1 VAEVVSRD
9 NGPTGLRRRKAAWTK
24 GTDSGAISF
33 SSIGKIDWEEGW
45 HYVRVYAE
53 TEDGDRIPLADGEGN
68 PIRFNTDAAETH
80 ASPNE
85 SDLFYVVTDDEVE
98 VEPPQRAVP
107 REASLMHALLRA
119 RFASVTQDRDPGAV
133 SVTGCGWVERSS
145 KAMASGETLE
155 IRLGKEGKANVS
167 CPAFWRTWSARFL
180 KTRKA

>member
-1 VAEVVSRD
+1 M
-9 NGPTGLRRRKAAWTK
+9 
-24 GTDSGAISF
+24 
-33 SSIGKIDWEEGW
+33 
-45 HYVRVYAE
+45 RVYAE

-119 RFASVTQDRDPGAV
+119 RFAAVAQDRDPG
-133 SVTGCGWVERSS
+133 SVTVIDCEWVTRSS
-145 KAMASGETLE
+145 KALASGETLE
-155 IRLGKEGKANVS
+155 IRLGKSRIGFHVY
-167 CPAFWRTWSARFL
+167 C
-180 KTRKA
+180 RKSF